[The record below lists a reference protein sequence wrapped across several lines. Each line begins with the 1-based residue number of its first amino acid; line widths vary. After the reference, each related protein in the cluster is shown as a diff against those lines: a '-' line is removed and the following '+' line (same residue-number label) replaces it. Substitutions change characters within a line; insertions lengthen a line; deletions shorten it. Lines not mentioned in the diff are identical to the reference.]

1 MKSLVDIKE
10 HQLTDSRSSL
20 ELDALVSQYLETVKS
35 SLRIPAGTPMRF
47 CHKCPASIW
56 FVGPGK
62 VPVSVKAY
70 KDGPPGI
77 PPEPDHDGAGIA
89 HFADCPKA
97 AAFRRGN
104 SIK

>member
-1 MKSLVDIKE
+1 MELTPPDIE
-10 HQLTDSRSSL
+10 
-20 ELDALVSQYLETVKS
+20 AAVSQYLATIKGS
-35 SLRIPAGTPMRF
+35 IRIPAGSPMRF
-47 CHKCPASIW
+47 CHRCPAAIW
-56 FVGPGK
+56 FVGK
-62 VPVSVKAY
+62 VPVSVGAY

-104 SIK
+104 SVKR